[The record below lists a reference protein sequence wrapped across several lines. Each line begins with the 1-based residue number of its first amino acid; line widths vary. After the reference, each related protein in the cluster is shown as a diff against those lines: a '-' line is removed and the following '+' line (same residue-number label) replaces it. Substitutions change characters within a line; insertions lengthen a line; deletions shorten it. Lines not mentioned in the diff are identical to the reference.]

1 MIAASFEAILE
12 KLAKDDVDFI
22 VIGGLAAALH
32 GSAYVTQD
40 IDICYSRS
48 HASIEHL
55 CRALADLHP
64 TLRGAPEGLP
74 FRFDPA
80 TVKAG
85 LNFTL
90 STDLGPLDVLGEV
103 PPFGDFEKLKP
114 HADAMSLGGR
124 FVLVLS
130 LPALIRSKRAAGR
143 PKDMLV
149 VPELEAL
156 LEMSKEG

>member
-1 MIAASFEAILE
+1 MIAANFEAILE
-12 KLAKDDVDFI
+12 RLAKNEVDFI

-40 IDICYSRS
+40 IDVSYSRS
-48 HASIEHL
+48 ETNIDRL
-55 CRALADLHP
+55 CRALVDLHP

-80 TVKAG
+80 TVKTG

-103 PPFGDFEKLKP
+103 TPFGGFESLKP
-114 HADAMSLGGR
+114 HAVTMTLGGHT
-124 FVLVLS
+124 VLVLS

-156 LEMSKEG
+156 LEMSKKS

>member
-1 MIAASFEAILE
+1 MIAANFEAILE
-12 KLAKDDVDFI
+12 RLAKNEVDFI

-32 GSAYVTQD
+32 GSAYVTKD
-40 IDICYSRS
+40 IDVCYSRS
-48 HASIEHL
+48 QSGIENL

-90 STDLGPLDVLGEV
+90 STDLGPLNVLGEV
-103 PPFGDFEKLKP
+103 TPFGDFEKLKP
-114 HADAMSLGGR
+114 HAVAMSLGGHS
-124 FVLVLS
+124 VLVLS
-130 LPALIRSKRAAGR
+130 LPALIRSKRSAGR

-156 LEMSKEG
+156 LEMSKKR

>member
-1 MIAASFEAILE
+1 MRTADFQAILE
-12 KLAKDDVDFI
+12 RLAANEVDFI
-22 VIGGLAAALH
+22 VIGGLAGSLH

-40 IDICYSRS
+40 VDVCYGRS
-48 HASIEHL
+48 ESSIERL
-55 CRALADLHP
+55 CRALVDLHP

-90 STDLGPLDVLGEV
+90 STDLGPLDLLGEV
-103 PPFGDFEKLKP
+103 SPFGGFDSLKL
-114 HADAMSLGGR
+114 HAVRMDLVGHA
-124 FVLVLS
+124 VLVLS
-130 LPALIRSKRAAGR
+130 LPALIRSKKAAGR
-143 PKDMLV
+143 PKDLLV

-156 LEMSKEG
+156 LEMSKKS

>member
-1 MIAASFEAILE
+1 MIAASFEAVLDR
-12 KLAKDDVDFI
+12 LARNEVDFI

-40 IDICYSRS
+40 VDVCYGRS

-64 TLRGAPEGLP
+64 NLRGAPAGLP

-90 STDLGPLDVLGEV
+90 STDLGPVDVLGEV
-103 PPFGDFEKLKP
+103 SPFGDFEKLKP
-114 HADAMSLGGR
+114 HAVPMSLGGHS
-124 FVLVLS
+124 VLVLS

-143 PKDMLV
+143 PKDLLV

-156 LEMSKEG
+156 LEMSKKR

>member
-1 MIAASFEAILE
+1 MNAASFEAILE
-12 KLAKDDVDFI
+12 TLAANDVDFI

-40 IDICYSRS
+40 VDVCYGRS
-48 HASIEHL
+48 PSSIEHL
-55 CRALADLHP
+55 CHALAGLHP
-64 TLRGAPEGLP
+64 TLRGAPAGLP
-74 FRFDPA
+74 FHLDPV

-103 PPFGDFEKLKP
+103 APFGGFEKLKP
-114 HADAMSLGGR
+114 HAVVMSLGGR
-124 FVLVLS
+124 SVLVLS
-130 LPALIRSKRAAGR
+130 LAALIESKRSAGR
-143 PKDMLV
+143 PKDLLV

-156 LEMSKEG
+156 LEMSKPS